1 MQDPHDLSRRP
12 ARRALSAL
20 LALVACSAMGD
31 EPPKVN
37 PFDDPFIAVTK
48 AIPACP
54 EPAPPTFNEDQYRAE
69 AHDRSQR
76 GVSCWMA
83 GRCRLHNAYL
93 YDKEIVPRVALA
105 LTSTGRFTNTSIWAL
120 GQRRYVWL
128 KGCVATAEQAAEAER
143 IVRDIDDVD
152 GVQNELMVGTQGKP
166 AYTTVR

>member
-1 MQDPHDLSRRP
+1 MCRLFI
-12 ARRALSAL
+12 AL
-20 LALVACSAMGD
+20 LAPALVAAAVRAD
-31 EPPKVN
+31 EPLKVN
-37 PFDDPFIAVTK
+37 PFDDPFIAITK
-48 AIPACP
+48 ALPGCP

-93 YDKEIVPRVALA
+93 YDKEIVPRVAIA
-105 LTSTGRFTNTSIWAL
+105 LDTSGKFRDTSIWAL

-128 KGCVATAEQAAEAER
+128 KGCVATKEQAAEAER
-143 IVRDIDDVD
+143 IVRNLDDVD

-166 AYTTVR
+166 PYRVAR

>member
-1 MQDPHDLSRRP
+1 
-12 ARRALSAL
+12 
-20 LALVACSAMGD
+20 
-31 EPPKVN
+31 
-37 PFDDPFIAVTK
+37 
-48 AIPACP
+48 
-54 EPAPPTFNEDQYRAE
+54 
-69 AHDRSQR
+69 
-76 GVSCWMA
+76 MA